1 HEVEGAG
8 YGDEAPSLGTEILSC
23 PHVRKDCQRQVE
35 DLGECGEDER
45 ERDAARG
52 ALREVVPGCMRN
64 SGSEEQRDSS
74 GRHFLTGGDGL
85 PHVALDVVRGVLLG
99 TAADLA
105 DEDDGGSFGVVVEEL
120 EGFSLGGTDDGVAAD
135 ADAGRLADASSREL
149 IDGFIN
155 ERAAAGYDA

>member
-1 HEVEGAG
+1 DDPSGHRDGGAGAARERVHERQIAAAIALEEEDEVHEVEGAG

-74 GRHFLTGGDGL
+74 GRHFLTGGDG
-85 PHVALDVVRGVLLG
+85 AESMAR
-99 TAADLA
+99 TAGC
-105 DEDDGGSFGVVVEEL
+105 E
-120 EGFSLGGTDDGVAAD
+120 
-135 ADAGRLADASSREL
+135 
-149 IDGFIN
+149 
-155 ERAAAGYDA
+155 